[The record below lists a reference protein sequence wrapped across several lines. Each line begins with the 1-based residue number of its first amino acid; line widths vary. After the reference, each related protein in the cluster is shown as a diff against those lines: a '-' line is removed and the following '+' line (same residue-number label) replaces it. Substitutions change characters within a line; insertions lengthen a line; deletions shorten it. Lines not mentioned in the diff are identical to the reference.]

1 MAEQEAHLR
10 LHSQTGD
17 LRPEVVPSDEQCNT
31 DVAPSKQGHCL
42 APSEEY
48 IHTDKLIG
56 FGDSARLPSAT

>member
-31 DVAPSKQGHCL
+31 DVAPSK
-42 APSEEY
+42 
-48 IHTDKLIG
+48 
-56 FGDSARLPSAT
+56 